1 MAPIF
6 ENTDLLA
13 HTCGLLDAA
22 DIARLC
28 QSCRFVPEHIR
39 DVKTIKFLS
48 TMRSDAV
55 LGNLSTIERLAL
67 VESLRECS
75 TCIDFKVFSCDL
87 LESCLPALKRFAALM
102 KRHRS
107 FSVSIEA
114 HCGLE
119 APRDAGYIFARERG
133 RNVRLRR
140 RRGWRCQ
147 RDRRCRDRRR
157 RTLTS
162 RASPPGGRAAPSLL

>member
-75 TCIDFKVFSCDL
+75 TCIAFKVFSCDL
-87 LESCLPALKRFAALM
+87 LEACLAPLQALRGLDAAAPVLF
-102 KRHRS
+102 RVDRGALRAGGS
-107 FSVSIEA
+107 A
-114 HCGLE
+114 RRGLHLRPRTRPQRE
-119 APRDAGYIFARERG
+119 NSAPRLRPRAGAPRG
-133 RNVRLRR
+133 HFLR
-140 RRGWRCQ
+140 
-147 RDRRCRDRRR
+147 
-157 RTLTS
+157 
-162 RASPPGGRAAPSLL
+162 

>member
-1 MAPIF
+1 MYKARFASESKAEKETLPREVSGKAAKEHSARFRRGRKRSQKASMAPIF

-55 LGNLSTIERLAL
+55 LVQHAARILQVDER
-67 VESLRECS
+67 
-75 TCIDFKVFSCDL
+75 
-87 LESCLPALKRFAALM
+87 
-102 KRHRS
+102 
-107 FSVSIEA
+107 
-114 HCGLE
+114 
-119 APRDAGYIFARERG
+119 PRIR
-133 RNVRLRR
+133 VR
-140 RRGWRCQ
+140 
-147 RDRRCRDRRR
+147 
-157 RTLTS
+157 
-162 RASPPGGRAAPSLL
+162 

>member
-28 QSCRFVPEHIR
+28 QSCKFVPDHIK

-67 VESLRECS
+67 VESLRVCS
-75 TCIDFKVFSCDL
+75 TCIAFKVFSCDL
-87 LESCLPALKRFAALM
+87 LEACLAPLQRFAL
-102 KRHRS
+102 
-107 FSVSIEA
+107 V
-114 HCGLE
+114 
-119 APRDAGYIFARERG
+119 
-133 RNVRLRR
+133 
-140 RRGWRCQ
+140 
-147 RDRRCRDRRR
+147 
-157 RTLTS
+157 
-162 RASPPGGRAAPSLL
+162 